1 MALLTLGRIIS
12 GLSGGANSVISN
24 RIKARWFFYKEL
36 GLSFAAAILFDR
48 LGSACAF
55 VILGALLPVL
65 KMRGVMWLA
74 FGMTSLGALFILII
88 SYLDNRKVDESHD
101 HGENLSWIAVKT
113 PGTLWSVVRT
123 LDGVFWSISVI
134 VFLYYGTVAV
144 FTANGPNFLA
154 QSYGFSESKSS
165 YIIGLVYIVGLVT
178 PVVGHLLDRYGY
190 REYWMI
196 GMALVLFLS
205 LFLFCIVPKFPA
217 VPLVLLIGLGFSI
230 IGSLVWTSF
239 TLVVAP
245 ENVGFALGFGKFF
258 HYTGTGTTTAIA
270 GAILNNAASMLKLP
284 WLVFF
289 VFSTAMAAVCVVISF
304 IIVLLNR
311 KTGYRLTLSQLKRSQ
326 RTPAQE
332 VTPLISAATE

>member
-55 VILGALLPVL
+55 VILGSLLPVL

-74 FGMTSLGALFILII
+74 FGITSFGAVFILII

-101 HGENLSWIAVKT
+101 HGENLSWITGKA

-123 LDGVFWSISVI
+123 LDGVFWSISAI

-154 QSYGFSESKSS
+154 VSIDYPYSFS
-165 YIIGLVYIVGLVT
+165 
-178 PVVGHLLDRYGY
+178 
-190 REYWMI
+190 
-196 GMALVLFLS
+196 
-205 LFLFCIVPKFPA
+205 
-217 VPLVLLIGLGFSI
+217 
-230 IGSLVWTSF
+230 
-239 TLVVAP
+239 
-245 ENVGFALGFGKFF
+245 
-258 HYTGTGTTTAIA
+258 
-270 GAILNNAASMLKLP
+270 
-284 WLVFF
+284 
-289 VFSTAMAAVCVVISF
+289 
-304 IIVLLNR
+304 
-311 KTGYRLTLSQLKRSQ
+311 
-326 RTPAQE
+326 
-332 VTPLISAATE
+332 